1 MKSSLRKWVTTNN
14 NRIFLITALQNSGK
28 VHNNKIKVHFNQ
40 DIINVIAAE
49 WIIDGIGRA
58 FTRDIKQC

>member
-1 MKSSLRKWVTTNN
+1 MKSSYRKWVTTNS

-28 VHNNKIKVHFNQ
+28 VHDKKIKVHFNQ
-40 DIINVIAAE
+40 DIINVIAGE

-58 FTRDIKQC
+58 LPETSTCF